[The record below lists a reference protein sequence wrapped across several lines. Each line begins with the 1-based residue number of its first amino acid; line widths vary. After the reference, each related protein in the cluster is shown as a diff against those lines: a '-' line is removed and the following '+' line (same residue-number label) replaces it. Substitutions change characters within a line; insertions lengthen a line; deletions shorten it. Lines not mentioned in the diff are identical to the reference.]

1 MYTNS
6 GTLFKRK
13 WEKVYHL
20 NFSFLTSSKSLLTK
34 LTRDSGRNNKKE
46 FLLLFIIMA
55 LKFIIFVRE
64 SPLSKDVIELRLNI
78 TFTMKAIKE
87 NCSDLMIRRYP
98 HLKNLS
104 ITCPHVGNNTMHIET
119 L

>member
-1 MYTNS
+1 M
-6 GTLFKRK
+6 
-13 WEKVYHL
+13 
-20 NFSFLTSSKSLLTK
+20 SSKSLLTR
-34 LTRDSGRNNKKE
+34 LSPDSGRNNKKE
-46 FLLLFIIMA
+46 LLLLFISMA
-55 LKFIIFVRE
+55 LTFIILFRE

-78 TFTMKAIKE
+78 TFTMKAIEE

-104 ITCPHVGNNTMHIET
+104 ITCQHVGNNNMHIET